1 MAVARALAG
10 AGAAIVVVARTRS
23 EIEALAT
30 ELRGAGQR
38 AWALRG
44 DVTDPGDVETL
55 AREAKT
61 RLDRVAILVNNA
73 GVAASAP
80 LPKPTVQE
88 WNRVLTGSTTGAL

>member
-30 ELRGAGQR
+30 ERRDAGQR
-38 AWALRG
+38 AWAVRG
-44 DVTDPGDVETL
+44 DVADPGDGQTL

-61 RLDRVAILVNNA
+61 QLDRVDVPGSNA
-73 GVAASAP
+73 GAAHSPRRPARSLCARTRAVTGNASVAA
-80 LPKPTVQE
+80 
-88 WNRVLTGSTTGAL
+88 